1 MPTPTANA
9 ASQTASTLAITARA
23 LAVANV
29 LALAVVPCL
38 SQEEAPQEPQDA
50 PQAQPAAE
58 LPEAIRTLLLG
69 ATEPGRSGTGGLG
82 VLAVEG
88 SVLPERAGLIRRT
101 PYGEW
106 AFVFMGEDGQP
117 RAMVLLPCRQLE
129 RMVESVEAANA
140 SAVRISG
147 RLTEYAGVNYLLPT
161 NYSVIID
168 ADPTT
173 AQAEGGDAEGDAAP
187 GDGQPG
193 NQPGD
198 QPGDQPPAA
207 PDPLSE
213 IDPRLAA
220 IAEALE
226 AGRDRARSIEA
237 PVMAPPNIRDAA
249 RPAEGGQGNQGAI
262 ETDVLQEGDRLLR
275 RRARLERQRG
285 LWTLRFDEGPGSE
298 GTEAPVVVLPSAALR
313 AMERSVSRYGDT
325 IAFEVSGTIYRYGR
339 QPYVL
344 ITMHFVQPLEGLRPR
359 G

>member
-1 MPTPTANA
+1 M
-9 ASQTASTLAITARA
+9 RA
-23 LAVANV
+23 LVGTMAWICATLLGTPG
-29 LALAVVPCL
+29 LA
-38 SQEEAPQEPQDA
+38 QDA
-50 PQAQPAAE
+50 ADAPDSQPAQPANQQDAQPAAE

-187 GDGQPG
+187 GDGQPDGQPG